1 MISPATKFVVL
12 SLEVKVRAIAAVAVE
27 PPEDTA
33 PDVIAIVG
41 AIVSIVTLPESA
53 VVSVA
58 PALPATS
65 V

>member
-1 MISPATKFVVL
+1 ML

-27 PPEDTA
+27 PPEDTV